1 MMSGRGLRL
10 RLRMLRDARTMSR
23 GPADEHCEQGTLG
36 AEAPVEDG
44 LAERLGEIAVSQVA
58 HVSVADDGGHDA
70 RGADSEAHENAGN
83 CEDDLEEML
92 AARHE
97 KRVAL
102 QRGGGPPSATS
113 AGAQALAKVRWRN
126 APNLL
131 QAASAG
137 GHAKTVPLPV
147 MRTSAVQSTGTGS
160 TSSAAAD
167 IRALQAASAPS
178 SPAQSTSVHSAAQST
193 SAGNTSGPD
202 AAAADQTRQS
212 QAATAQSSGA
222 DFGTGTVLWGCFAE
236 KGCGEDCCRPNC
248 DCKCPTARQPGVDML
263 DIDKLD
269 LNTL

>member
-1 MMSGRGLRL
+1 M
-10 RLRMLRDARTMSR
+10 RLRMLRDARAMSR

-44 LAERLGEIAVSQVA
+44 LAERLGEIAVSQGA

-137 GHAKTVPLPV
+137 GHAKTVPPPV
-147 MRTSAVQSTGTGS
+147 MRTSAVQSAGTAS
-160 TSSAAAD
+160 TSVAAED

-178 SPAQSTSVHSAAQST
+178 GPAQST
-193 SAGNTSGPD
+193 SAGRTSAAD
-202 AAAADQTRQS
+202 AAAAEKTCQS
-212 QAATAQSSGA
+212 QAGTAQTSGTN
-222 DFGTGTVLWGCFAE
+222 FGEGTVLWGCFSE
-236 KGCGEDCCRPNC
+236 RGCGEDCCRPNC
-248 DCKCPTARQPGVDML
+248 ACKRPTARQPGLGML
-263 DIDKLD
+263 DMDKHD
-269 LNTL
+269 LNTC